1 MPQNVFAHL
10 TDTIYPFKF
19 AGRIE
24 VERLMGGTPSDQNV
38 AEGWLRTKLGEA
50 TEDQIAQMVAETM
63 ASRNVTET
71 EALAEVGKL
80 KHLNGFKSERCDD
93 CPTDPREPLCAAGEH
108 PLYIEGRHLKAALKE
123 AASVARSVENLDTR
137 YGSTN
142 KGTLSFVAEHIIVV
156 ETVLVI
162 GKQDANGKIRNV
174 YKPDGI
180 IQSFP
185 KNPRTNQTGIQ
196 NTEYVDNAV
205 IDFTVISDYEWKPE
219 EWGAIWLT
227 GGNQGIGAS
236 RSQGY
241 GRYNITR
248 WDMIGTGIKKPLVG
262 RKTTAKKSADEPT
275 DA

>member
-1 MPQNVFAHL
+1 MPQNPFAHMI
-10 TDTIYPFKF
+10 DTIYPFKF

-24 VERLMGGTPSDQNV
+24 IERLMGGTPSDQNV
-38 AEGWLRTKLGEA
+38 AEGWLRTKMGEA

-63 ASRNVTET
+63 ASRNLTEV

-80 KHLNGFKSERCDD
+80 KHLNGFKSERCDS
-93 CPTDPREPLCAAGEH
+93 CPKDPREPLCAVSEH

-142 KGTLSFVAEHIIVV
+142 KGTLSFVAEHIVVV

-162 GKQDANGKIRNV
+162 GKRDASGKVRNV
-174 YKPDGI
+174 FKPDGI

-196 NTEYVDNAV
+196 NTEYIDNAV
-205 IDFTVISDYEWKPE
+205 VDFTIISDYEWKSE

-241 GRYNITR
+241 GRYNITQ

-262 RKTTAKKSADEPT
+262 RKGAAKKTADDI